1 MARSSQG
8 KVITILSID
17 GGGVRGIIP
26 GTILAFLESQFQK
39 LDGSDARIADYFDY
53 IAGTSTGGLVTAMLT
68 TPNEKNRPLFRADE
82 ITEFYLKESPHI
94 FPQDKAK
101 PRFSIPG
108 WDTVVNW
115 VKDLYNRYLG
125 PVYHSAEKIV
135 DWIESMLFRPKYDG
149 EYLRGKIKN
158 MIGDRKLSQTL
169 TNVVI
174 PAFDVHEFQPVIFSS
189 LQAKGDDSKDCL
201 LADVCIST
209 SAAPYYLPPYHFEVK
224 SSKGTKIYN
233 TVDGGVA
240 ANNPTL
246 LAIRE
251 ATQEMWRSSSSSNR
265 AIDDVTFVILSLGT
279 GSAKGVLKL
288 DVDDGKTWGLV
299 NWFLGPGDS
308 TPLIDVF
315 ESALSDMADIYT
327 SMFLHGTPSNDTYL
341 RIQIDGL
348 KYEDTMTDNAK
359 EENLSNLVDI
369 ANDLLKRPVSS
380 VNFETGFYEPISDK
394 RKPVGKA
401 DWTNEMAL
409 VELAKKLSDQRKL
422 RLKQKA

>member
-101 PRFSIPG
+101 PR
-108 WDTVVNW
+108 
-115 VKDLYNRYLG
+115 
-125 PVYHSAEKIV
+125 AEKIV
-135 DWIESMLFRPKYDG
+135 DWIQSMLFRPKYDG

-189 LQAKGDDSKDCL
+189 LQAKGDDTKDCL

-209 SAAPYYLPPYHFEVK
+209 SAAPYYLPPYRFEVK

-265 AIDDVTFVILSLGT
+265 AIDHDVTFVILSLGT
-279 GSAKGVLKL
+279 GSAKGVLKF
-288 DVDDGKTWGLV
+288 DVEDGKTWGLV
-299 NWFLGPGDS
+299 NWFMGPGDS

-359 EENLSNLVDI
+359 EENLSNLVHI
-369 ANDLLKRPVSS
+369 SNDLLKRPVSS

-409 VELAKKLSDQRKL
+409 VE
-422 RLKQKA
+422 